1 MEIAQT
7 QQEKDIVTKEKE
19 DEAPSWFSNSSP
31 TKKPAN
37 TQNVITEED
46 NSHDEIVDVWEMI
59 TKEHV
64 KNWRIRKVN
73 FI

>member
-46 NSHDEIVDVWEMI
+46 NSHDEIVDV
-59 TKEHV
+59 
-64 KNWRIRKVN
+64 
-73 FI
+73 